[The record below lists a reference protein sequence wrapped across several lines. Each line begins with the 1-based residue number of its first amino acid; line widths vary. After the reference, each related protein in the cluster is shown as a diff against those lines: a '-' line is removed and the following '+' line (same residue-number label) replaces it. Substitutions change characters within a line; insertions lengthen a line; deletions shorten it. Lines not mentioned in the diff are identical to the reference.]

1 MDSWQEDDI
10 PISNFQVIAE
20 PNLVTGEIKL
30 ITTIA
35 GRVQEEFI
43 QTRDEQ
49 LNNALID
56 LGWKQPG
63 WVCPECATRK
73 P

>member
-1 MDSWQEDDI
+1 MDSWQTDDI
-10 PISNFQVIAE
+10 PISQFQVIAE
-20 PNLVTGEIKL
+20 PNLLTGEIKL

-49 LNNALID
+49 LRNALID
-56 LGWKQPG
+56 LGWKP
-63 WVCPECATRK
+63 PE
-73 P
+73 